1 VLTESGYRR
10 HLDGLRRKLADCMG
24 RTLQNLR
31 VHGLV
36 PWIEP
41 RAGIYVWA
49 RLPEG
54 VSAADVARYALTRK
68 VMFAPG
74 PAFSASD
81 DSRGCLRFNVS
92 RCSDPL
98 VYEVL
103 DEAIAAAPR
112 RESAL
117 ASNAAF

>member
-1 VLTESGYRR
+1 
-10 HLDGLRRKLADCMG
+10 M
-24 RTLQNLR
+24 QNLR
-31 VHGLV
+31 AHGLV

-49 RLPEG
+49 RLPDG
-54 VSAADVARYALTRK
+54 VSAADVARHALTRK

-81 DSRGCLRFNVS
+81 EARGCLRFNVA
-92 RCSDPL
+92 RCGEPR

-112 RESAL
+112 RESVP

>member
-1 VLTESGYRR
+1 
-10 HLDGLRRKLADCMG
+10 M
-24 RTLQNLR
+24 
-31 VHGLV
+31 
-36 PWIEP
+36 
-41 RAGIYVWA
+41 
-49 RLPEG
+49 
-54 VSAADVARYALTRK
+54 
-68 VMFAPG
+68 MFAPG

-92 RCSDPL
+92 RCNDPR